1 MKSLGILIP
10 TTPDRKPLLDRLLLE
25 LLKQRHETN
34 SEHEVVFLIENTP
47 PHNKQTNEFS
57 TGRKRNSLIQ
67 RAIDKE
73 VKYISFFD
81 SDDMPG
87 PTYIQRGI
95 EVANSGMDCAE
106 LWGQI
111 YWSGKPGLPFHHYL
125 GCTHAWQDDKQ
136 YHRPANHLN
145 FMKLDLIKDFRFEDK
160 TFGEDMT
167 WAMEIQKAGTFKTMY
182 PIPEVIYSYFCGE
195 PKHAL

>member
-1 MKSLGILIP
+1 MKLAILIP
-10 TTPDRKPLLDRLLLE
+10 SLQNREALLRRVTDELGRQIDEIYPDSLPSEIVASIILMDSGQKTTGNKR
-25 LLKQRHETN
+25 N
-34 SEHEVVFLIENTP
+34 CLIE
-47 PHNKQTNEFS
+47 
-57 TGRKRNSLIQ
+57 L
-67 RAIDKE
+67 AI
-73 VKYISFFD
+73 KYKAEYIAFMD
-81 SDDMPG
+81 DDDMPG

-95 EVANSGMDCAE
+95 EVANSGMDCGE

-111 YWSGKPGLPFHHYL
+111 YWSGKPGMPFHHYL

-145 FMKLDLIKDFRFEDK
+145 FMKLDLIKNFRFEDK

-182 PIPEVIYSYFCGE
+182 PIPEVIYHYFCGE